1 MNCVSN
7 KASML
12 IVKFTQL
19 AETEPDVKKA
29 VKFFSI
35 FIGKY
40 VSLFTKVKCLELFAK
55 LVNDFHPFIPLIHR
69 VPCKEAAP

>member
-29 VKFFSI
+29 VKFF
-35 FIGKY
+35 F
-40 VSLFTKVKCLELFAK
+40 
-55 LVNDFHPFIPLIHR
+55 NIHR
-69 VPCKEAAP
+69 KIRESFY